1 MYTHGKNMSEK
12 KKKLLKIIAMIL
24 FIGAMAAI
32 IALTAVKDFTKESVD
47 LGAISDMIGRNWY
60 YLLALLGLFLGTLIL
75 ESLKLFLM
83 LRKTCKQYRPI
94 TAINCAVIGKY
105 YDNVTPL
112 GSGGQPFQM
121 YYLAKHGVSGGPA
134 SAIPVG
140 SLFLTQ
146 FAFFICAVV
155 CFIVGVDE
163 SLVPMGVQIVA
174 YIGAFLYAAV
184 PGSLLFLSLRP
195 GVGNAIVGFGVKI
208 CAKLRICKDRER
220 WLERGKRFISNNCR
234 NMAILFTSKR
244 VLIVCSLFAIALVIV
259 QCSMP
264 YFTLLLFSGP
274 IDIELSWEKWFEI
287 LRVSFFIYSAIVF
300 APTPGNSGAADGTF
314 YGLFETVLTVAG
326 TCFTGMMI
334 WRIFSFYGY
343 IAFGIIFSIG
353 INVAGRIRK
362 KRAALSP
369 SPEAEERGENSQSEA
384 LAENENHIE
393 EQSEK
398 IPQDAEISK

>member
-1 MYTHGKNMSEK
+1 MSDK
-12 KKKLLKIIAMIL
+12 KKKILKILLMIA
-24 FIGAMAAI
+24 FVGAIAAI
-32 IALTAVKDFTKESVD
+32 IAYTAVKDFSKETIRPGEIARM
-47 LGAISDMIGRNWY
+47 LGQNWY
-60 YLLALLGLFLGTLIL
+60 YLLALLALFLGTLIL

-83 LRKTCKQYRPI
+83 IRKTCKQYRPI
-94 TAINCAVIGKY
+94 TAVNCAVIGKY

-121 YYLAKHGVSGGPA
+121 YYLSKHGVPSGPA

-163 SLVPMGVQIVA
+163 SLVPLGVQITA

-184 PGSLLFLSLRP
+184 PASLLILSLRP
-195 GVGNAIVGFGVKI
+195 GVGHAIVGFGVRLCTKI
-208 CAKLRICKDRER
+208 HLCKSPEK
-220 WLERGKRFISNNCR
+220 WLEKGKNFITNNCR

-244 VLIVCSLFAIALVIV
+244 VLIVCSLFAIALVIL

-264 YFTLLLFSGP
+264 YFTLLLFSGS
-274 IDIELSWEKWFEI
+274 IDVELSWEKWFEI

-314 YGLFETVLTVAG
+314 YGLFKSVLTVAG
-326 TCFTGMMI
+326 SCFTGMMI
-334 WRIFSFYGY
+334 WRVFSFYGY
-343 IAFGIIFSIG
+343 IALGIVFSLG
-353 INVAGRIRK
+353 IRIAGRIRK
-362 KRAALSP
+362 RKLSQSLP
-369 SPEAEERGENSQSEA
+369 LADQPPQSENSLVLEDSVTVTSADLSAPADPSTEDIDTQ
-384 LAENENHIE
+384 N
-393 EQSEK
+393 
-398 IPQDAEISK
+398 